1 MNLNIQYW
9 YYRNG
14 DGLPKNVCD
23 QIIKL
28 AEEKS
33 KKDLHSKRL
42 AQVGGHR
49 QDLSKFPLSKIE
61 KEKLI
66 DTRNSDIQWLN
77 DNWLYKEIHPY
88 VSDANIQAGWN
99 FEYDWSESCQFTTY
113 TKGQHYSWHCD
124 PFHKP
129 STLKDPNFTGKIRK
143 ISMSIQLSEP
153 TEYEGGEFQFDF
165 RNSKDGSPN
174 IRTVSELKEKGSILV
189 FPSHLY
195 HRVLPIKKGKRQSL
209 VVWTIG
215 QPFR

>member
-1 MNLNIQYW
+1 MNLNVFYW
-9 YYRNG
+9 YYRNEE
-14 DGLPKNVCD
+14 GLPKNVCD

-33 KKDLHSKRL
+33 KQDLHSKRL
-42 AQVGGHR
+42 AQIGGRR

-66 DTRNSDIQWLN
+66 DTRNSDIQWMD
-77 DNWLYKEIHPY
+77 DNWLYKEVHPY
-88 VSDANIQAGWN
+88 VRDANIKAGWN

-165 RNSKDGSPN
+165 RNSEDGSPN
-174 IRTVSELKEKGSILV
+174 IRTVSELKEKGSIVV